1 MQTIQLE
8 HFQRAAEEIGKH
20 GDNDTLPFNIDN
32 RFIAEKPTQL
42 AKIAFEYFERL
53 NKSGKKN
60 AANQLNSLQIFNE
73 RLLTPTGAYGFRTST
88 KIHPFWNIYL
98 NGLAIAIAE
107 ANEPNRNS
115 RAHSYRYSKDT
126 VEFFDRSKSWRAY
139 KEATLNEP
147 LLDSPNTVVIQTDI
161 SSFYEH
167 IYHHRVENCVDDLFG
182 ESDTVGTQ
190 IDRILNQLSSGRS
203 FGLPVGGQCARV
215 LAELLMTSIDSL
227 LSQNGIIWH
236 RYVDDFTLVA
246 DSQAKAYEA
255 LSILSNVL
263 ADYGLSLNRSKTTL
277 LSAKHYK
284 DFVTAQLFASD
295 DQASKLKEIDL
306 YFDPYTDDPHQ
317 DYEDLQQTVKEIDLH
332 TLLAAETSK
341 SQPDA
346 YLVSQISR
354 TLKLQTPMTAL
365 QLCRTLLSVQNLNAF
380 RASWPTIMRGVISL
394 RSDSNFSSIHA
405 TLDVCL
411 DEVIS
416 HSKHLLL
423 PESNCLHFLRAI
435 RFKKTETRSV
445 FVASDVFN
453 KTKFETVKRACID
466 CWRHWND
473 RPSFI
478 SVRNAWSTQGVE
490 VQRMLWLASYKF
502 GDDGFHFRN
511 QVNNATDNY
520 WALGVESKAGTS
532 FGKLFKQW
540 ADKCDS

>member
-32 RFIAEKPTQL
+32 RFIAEKPVQL

-107 ANEPNRNS
+107 ANEPNRNT

-182 ESDTVGTQ
+182 ENDTVGTQ

-317 DYEDLQQTVKEIDLH
+317 DYEDLQQTVKEIDLQ

-478 SVRNAWSTQGVE
+478 SVRNAWSTQGAE

-502 GDDGFHFRN
+502 GDDGLHFRN
-511 QVNNATDNY
+511 QVNNGTDNY

-540 ADKCDS
+540 AEKCDS

>member
-1 MQTIQLE
+1 MQVIKLE

-20 GDNDTLPFNIDN
+20 GDNDTLPFNMDN
-32 RFIAEKPTQL
+32 RFIAKKSEQL

-53 NKSGKKN
+53 NKSGKKS
-60 AANQLNSLQIFNE
+60 AAKQLNSVQIFNE

-88 KIHPFWNIYL
+88 KIHPFWNICL

-107 ANEPNRNS
+107 ANEPNRS
-115 RAHSYRYSKDT
+115 VRAHSYRYSENT

-139 KEATLNEP
+139 KEASLSES

-167 IYHHRVENCVDDLFG
+167 IYHHRIENCIDDLFE

-190 IDRILNQLSSGRS
+190 IDRILNQLNSGRS

-236 RYVDDFTLVA
+236 RYVDDFTLIA

-277 LSAKHYK
+277 LSSKHYK

-317 DYEDLQQTVKEIDLH
+317 DYEDLQQTVKEIDLQA
-332 TLLAAETSK
+332 LLAAETSK

-354 TLKLQTPMTAL
+354 TLKLQEPITAL

-394 RSDSNFSSIHA
+394 RSDSDFLSIHA
-405 TLDVCL
+405 MLDICL

-435 RFKKTETRSV
+435 RFKKTEARSV
-445 FVASDVFN
+445 FVTTEVFK
-453 KTKFETVKRACID
+453 KTKYETIKRECIE
-466 CWRHWND
+466 CWRHWKD

-478 SVRNAWSTQGVE
+478 SVRNTWSTQGIE
-490 VQRMLWLASYKF
+490 VQRMLWLASHKF
-502 GDDGFHFRN
+502 GDDGLHFRN
-511 QVNNATDNY
+511 QVNNATDNS
-520 WALGVESKAGTS
+520 WTLGVENKARTT
-532 FGKLFKQW
+532 FGNLFKHW
-540 ADKCDS
+540 TETCDS